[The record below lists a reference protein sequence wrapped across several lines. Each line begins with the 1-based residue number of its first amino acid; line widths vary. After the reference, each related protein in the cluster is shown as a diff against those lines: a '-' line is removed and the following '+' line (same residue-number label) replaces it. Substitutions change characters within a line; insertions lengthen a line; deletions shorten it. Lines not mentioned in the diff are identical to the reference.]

1 MKQIFQSLRDGKTTV
16 QDMPYPSVSSGHL
29 LIKSSI
35 SLVSAGTER
44 MLVDFGKANIFQKAK
59 QQPDKVKL
67 VIEKMMANGIKPTL
81 DSVFAKLDEP
91 IPLGYCNVGEVVQV
105 GAGDCNFKI
114 GDRLVSNGKHAEIV
128 KVPFNLCAKI
138 PSNVSNEEAAFTI
151 LGSIALQGIRL
162 VKPTLGETI
171 VVTGL
176 GLVGQLT
183 VQLLKA
189 NGCRVIGIDFDETK
203 CKLAKAYGAEVINL
217 SLKEDPIRAA
227 EIYTRGR
234 GVDAVIITAS
244 TSSNQPVHEAALM
257 CRKRGRIVL
266 VGVTGLELSRADFY
280 EKELTF
286 QVSCSY
292 GPGRY
297 DPNYEEK
304 GNDYPFAFVR
314 WTEQR
319 NMEAVLDMISSGALD
334 LEPLIS
340 HKFEIEDANEAYNL
354 ITGSEAS
361 LGILLKYPN
370 STDNPTPCTVKLDN
384 YTIKNTENSNSSAV
398 IVSFIGAGSYA
409 SSTLIPAFK
418 KAHVNFS
425 SIASS
430 SGVSST
436 YVGKKYGFHEST
448 TNINNLLADKNT
460 NSIVITTQHNSHANY
475 VLSSI
480 KAGKNV
486 FVEKP
491 LCLTID
497 ELNEINK
504 AYSLS
509 AKSFKH
515 QPIIM
520 VGFNRR
526 FSPQIQKIKSLL
538 NTCNESKAFVMT
550 INAGFV
556 PKDHWT
562 QDKSIGGGRIIG
574 EACHFIDLL
583 RFLSGSK
590 ISSWSVMHMD
600 SEIKDTVS
608 ISLKFFDG
616 SIGTIN
622 YFSNGTNLVSK
633 ERLEVFVGNKILHLD
648 NYKKLFGYGWDGFK
662 KLNLW
667 NQDKGQNCCVAEFV
681 DAVAEKKSSPIAFE
695 EILEVSRTT
704 IEISDALQ

>member
-1 MKQIFQSLRDGKTTV
+1 MKQIFQSLKDGKTTV
-16 QDMPYPSVSSGHL
+16 QDMPSPNLSAGHL
-29 LIKSSI
+29 LIKSKI

-44 MLVDFGKANIFQKAK
+44 MLVDFGKANILQKAR

-67 VIEKMMANGIKPTL
+67 VVQKMATNGVKPTL
-81 DSVFAKLDEP
+81 DSVFAKLEEP
-91 IPLGYCNVGEVVQV
+91 IPLGYCNVGTVVQV
-105 GAGDCNFKI
+105 GAGESVFQV

-128 KVPFNLCAKI
+128 RVPFNLCAKI
-138 PSNVSNEEAAFTI
+138 PRNVSDEAAAFTV

-162 VKPTLGETI
+162 AAPTLGETI

-176 GLVGQLT
+176 GLVGLLT

-189 NGCRVIGIDFDETK
+189 HGCRVIGVDFDETK
-203 CKLAKAYGAEVINL
+203 CKLARDFGAEVVNL
-217 SLKEDPIRAA
+217 SKKEDPLQAA
-227 EIYTRGR
+227 EIYSRGR

-244 TSSNQPVHEAALM
+244 TSSSQPVHEAALM

-266 VGVTGLELSRADFY
+266 VGVTGLDLSRADFY

-304 GNDYPFAFVR
+304 GNDYPFGFVR

-319 NMEAVLDMISSGALD
+319 NMEAVLDLISTGALN
-334 LEPLIS
+334 LKPLIS
-340 HKFEIEDANEAYNL
+340 HEFDIEDADAAYRL
-354 ITGSEAS
+354 ITGPEDS

-370 STDNPTPCTVKLDN
+370 PLEDSPSQ
-384 YTIKNTENSNSSAV
+384 TIKLNIDPKIEIENTIKSQV
-398 IVSFIGAGSYA
+398 IASFIGAGSYA

-418 KAHVNFS
+418 NAKVTFS

-430 SGVSST
+430 AGVSST
-436 YVGKKYGFHEST
+436 YMGKKYGFKEST
-448 TNINNLLADKNT
+448 TDTNNLFADKNT
-460 NSIVITTQHNSHANY
+460 NAIVITTRHNLHASY
-475 VLSSI
+475 VLESI
-480 KAGKNV
+480 KLSKNV

-491 LCLTID
+491 LCITID
-497 ELNEINK
+497 ELNAIDK
-504 AYSLS
+504 AYSS
-509 AKSFKH
+509 VPTNSKQK
-515 QPIIM
+515 PIIM

-526 FSPQIQKIKSLL
+526 FSPHIKKIKQILA
-538 NTCNESKAFVMT
+538 TCKETKSFVMT
-550 INAGFV
+550 INAGSI

-562 QDKSIGGGRIIG
+562 QDKSIGGGRIVG

-583 RFLSGSK
+583 RFLAGSQ
-590 ISSWSVMHMD
+590 ISSWSVMNMD
-600 SEIKDTVS
+600 SETKDTIS

-616 SIGTIN
+616 SIGTIH
-622 YFSNGTNLVSK
+622 YFSNGSSSVSK

-648 NYKKLFGYGWDGFK
+648 NYRKLSGYGWVGFK

-667 NQDKGQNCCVAEFV
+667 NQDKGQISCVAEFV
-681 DAVAEKKSSPIAFE
+681 DAVAGNKPSPIPYR
-695 EILEVSRTT
+695 EILEVSRIA
-704 IEISDALQ
+704 IEISESMQ